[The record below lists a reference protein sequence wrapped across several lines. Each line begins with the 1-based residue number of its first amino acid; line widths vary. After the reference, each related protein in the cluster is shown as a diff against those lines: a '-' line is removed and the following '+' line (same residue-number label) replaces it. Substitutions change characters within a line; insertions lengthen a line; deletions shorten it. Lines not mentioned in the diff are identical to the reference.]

1 MSRDETAGLRAA
13 QLRLGRLPGYV
24 RRPDPARRSGAQGH
38 TYKKGWEVR
47 FTARSEAEIAEI
59 RDLVVA
65 AGFAPARPFFKGHQL
80 IQPVYG
86 MAAVQAYL
94 AARQAAEE
102 QAARTAPG
110 RARGASGAA
119 RLRAATRAA
128 HEAAEGTAHELR
140 ELREDPGRE
149 AAEHPAPVP
158 AARDGAAPDRP
169 KPDRT
174 TPDCTAPDR
183 GSPDGVPPGV
193 DAPDAEVLD
202 AEVLDTDVPDAD
214 VPGTE
219 ALGTEVLAADLP
231 DGSAAGRGT
240 SDHGTAGV
248 RPEDLR
254 GREHERERLA
264 VAEEVAR
271 TAGAA
276 AAAAARRARRR
287 ATEAFPAQL
296 ARGTAPDD
304 LTAPTKTRNTT

>member
-102 QAARTAPG
+102 HAARTADG
-110 RARGASGAA
+110 RARRGAGAA
-119 RLRAATRAA
+119 RPRAAAKTAREAVHEAAQEAVDEVAHDAA
-128 HEAAEGTAHELR
+128 HEEQEAQQAQQTHEIEQTQQVR
-140 ELREDPGRE
+140 PDAGRADVE
-149 AAEHPAPVP
+149 HATAEH
-158 AARDGAAPDRP
+158 GAA
-169 KPDRT
+169 
-174 TPDCTAPDR
+174 
-183 GSPDGVPPGV
+183 
-193 DAPDAEVLD
+193 DA
-202 AEVLDTDVPDAD
+202 
-214 VPGTE
+214 
-219 ALGTEVLAADLP
+219 
-231 DGSAAGRGT
+231 
-240 SDHGTAGV
+240 
-248 RPEDLR
+248 R
-254 GREHERERLA
+254 GREHERERERLTA
-264 VAEEVAR
+264 ATEAAG

-276 AAAAARRARRR
+276 AAAAARLARRR
-287 ATEAFPAQL
+287 AVEAFPAQL
-296 ARGTAPDD
+296 ARGAAPDD
-304 LTAPTKTRNTT
+304 RVGSAEGRRSNT

>member
-110 RARGASGAA
+110 RVRGASGAA
-119 RLRAATRAA
+119 RLRTATRAA
-128 HEAAEGTAHELR
+128 HGAAEGTAHELHQ
-140 ELREDPGRE
+140 LREDPGRE
-149 AAEHPAPVP
+149 AAEHPAPEPDTRELDV
-158 AARDGAAPDRP
+158 RDGAT
-169 KPDRT
+169 PDRT
-174 TPDCTAPDR
+174 TPDRTTAGRGAPD
-183 GSPDGVPPGV
+183 GEP
-193 DAPDAEVLD
+193 
-202 AEVLDTDVPDAD
+202 
-214 VPGTE
+214 
-219 ALGTEVLAADLP
+219 
-231 DGSAAGRGT
+231 AGRGT
-240 SDHGTAGV
+240 ADHGTAGI

-287 ATEAFPAQL
+287 AAEAFPAQL

>member
-102 QAARTAPG
+102 QSARTAPA
-110 RARGASGAA
+110 RARGGSGAA
-119 RLRAATRAA
+119 RLRAAARAA
-128 HEAAEGTAHELR
+128 HEAAESTAHELR

-149 AAEHPAPVP
+149 AAEHPAPEADTP
-158 AARDGAAPDRP
+158 ETDAADAPGTGAPGTGPRGGAA
-169 KPDRT
+169 T
-174 TPDCTAPDR
+174 
-183 GSPDGVPPGV
+183 
-193 DAPDAEVLD
+193 
-202 AEVLDTDVPDAD
+202 
-214 VPGTE
+214 
-219 ALGTEVLAADLP
+219 
-231 DGSAAGRGT
+231 GRGT
-240 SDHGTAGV
+240 ADHGTADV

-254 GREHERERLA
+254 GREHERQRLA

-287 ATEAFPAQL
+287 AAEAFPAQL

-304 LTAPTKTRNTT
+304 LTAPTKTRNIT